1 MVEYKIEKGVKMQA
15 LICSVGT
22 EILLGNIVDTNSQ
35 YIASHL
41 KDMGINVYKMITV
54 GDNFDRLEEALKE
67 AKGSYD
73 YVFITGG
80 LGPTEDDITKEV
92 VMKVAQ
98 KDKLIV
104 DKKSLKAL
112 EEYFSKDDKAIEINK
127 KQAIFPEDAII
138 LDNPKGTAPG
148 CIIDSDKTKFVLL
161 PGPPHE
167 MTYMF
172 DKEVVKHIMKDS
184 FIKSITAKTAFLGE
198 WDMANRVDLS
208 GENPTISP
216 YATDNGCILRI
227 TASGKSEAEVDELLT
242 RGMDKV
248 KDSLGDYIITFED
261 KRKEEVLIDILRERN
276 EFVSTAESFTG
287 GLIASSIIDIDGA
300 SDVIK
305 ESYITYANSS
315 KHDLLN
321 VSYETIET
329 YDVVSREVLKE
340 MLDGLFT
347 RTKADLTIATT
358 GYAHLGKVF
367 VGVLYKGEYVL
378 KEYNFKG
385 DRNRVRLRAKNRAID
400 LAITLMRGK
409 YDSINI

>member
-41 KDMGINVYKMITV
+41 KDLGINVYKMITV
-54 GDNFDRLEEALKE
+54 GDNFDRLEKVLKE
-67 AKGSYD
+67 DFYD

-104 DKKSLKAL
+104 DEESLKAL

-138 LDNPKGTAPG
+138 LKNPKGTAPG
-148 CIIDSDKTKFVLL
+148 CIIDSGKTKFVLL

-184 FIKSITAKTAFLGE
+184 FIKSVTAKTAFLGE
-198 WDMANRVDLS
+198 WDMASRVDLS
-208 GENPTISP
+208 GK
-216 YATDNGCILRI
+216 ILP
-227 TASGKSEAEVDELLT
+227 
-242 RGMDKV
+242 
-248 KDSLGDYIITFED
+248 
-261 KRKEEVLIDILRERN
+261 
-276 EFVSTAESFTG
+276 
-287 GLIASSIIDIDGA
+287 
-300 SDVIK
+300 
-305 ESYITYANSS
+305 
-315 KHDLLN
+315 
-321 VSYETIET
+321 
-329 YDVVSREVLKE
+329 
-340 MLDGLFT
+340 
-347 RTKADLTIATT
+347 
-358 GYAHLGKVF
+358 
-367 VGVLYKGEYVL
+367 
-378 KEYNFKG
+378 
-385 DRNRVRLRAKNRAID
+385 
-400 LAITLMRGK
+400 
-409 YDSINI
+409 

>member
-1 MVEYKIEKGVKMQA
+1 MQA

-41 KDMGINVYKMITV
+41 KDLGINVYKMITV
-54 GDNFDRLEEALKE
+54 GDNFDRLEKVLKE
-67 AKGSYD
+67 DFYD

-104 DKKSLKAL
+104 DEESLKAL

-138 LDNPKGTAPG
+138 LKNPKGTAPG
-148 CIIDSDKTKFVLL
+148 CIIDSGKTKFVLL
-161 PGPPHE
+161 PGPPNE

-184 FIKSITAKTAFLGE
+184 FIKSVTAKTAFLGE
-198 WDMANRVDLS
+198 WDMASRVDLS
-208 GENPTISP
+208 GKNPTISP

-227 TASGKSEAEVDELLT
+227 TASGKSEEEVDELLT
-242 RGMDKV
+242 KGINQV
-248 KDSLGDYIITFED
+248 KESLGDYIITIED
-261 KRKEEVLIDILRERN
+261 KRKEEVLIDILRERK

-340 MLDGLFT
+340 MLDGLFK
-347 RTKADLTIATT
+347 RTKAELTIATT

>member
-1 MVEYKIEKGVKMQA
+1 MQA

-54 GDNFDRLEEALKE
+54 GDNFDRLEKVLKE
-67 AKGSYD
+67 DFYD

-104 DKKSLKAL
+104 DEESLKAL

-138 LDNPKGTAPG
+138 LKNPKGTAPG
-148 CIIDSDKTKFVLL
+148 CIIDSGKTKFVLL
-161 PGPPHE
+161 PGPPNE

-184 FIKSITAKTAFLGE
+184 FIKSVTAKTAFLGE
-198 WDMANRVDLS
+198 WDMASRVDLS
-208 GENPTISP
+208 GKNPTISP

-242 RGMDKV
+242 KGINQVEK
-248 KDSLGDYIITFED
+248 SLGDYVITFED
-261 KRKEEVLIDILRERN
+261 KRKEEVLIDILRERK

-340 MLDGLFT
+340 MLDGLFK
-347 RTKADLTIATT
+347 RTKAELTIATT

>member
-41 KDMGINVYKMITV
+41 KEMGINVYKMVTV
-54 GDNFDRLEEALKE
+54 GDNFNRLKAVLKE
-67 AKGSYD
+67 ADGFYD

-92 VMKVAQ
+92 VIKVAQ
-98 KDKLIV
+98 KDKLII
-104 DKKSLKAL
+104 DMKSLRAL
-112 EEYFSKDDKAIEINK
+112 EEYFSKDDRAIEINK
-127 KQAIFPEDAII
+127 KQAIFPEDSII
-138 LDNPKGTAPG
+138 LSNPKGTAPG

-287 GLIASSIIDIDGA
+287 GLIVSSIIDIDGA

-315 KHDLLN
+315 KHNLLN
-321 VSYETIET
+321 VSYETIEN
-329 YDVVSREVLKE
+329 YDVVSSEVLKE

-367 VGVLYKGEYVL
+367 VGLLYKGEYIL

>member
-1 MVEYKIEKGVKMQA
+1 MQA
-15 LICSVGT
+15 LICSGGT
-22 EILLGNIVDTNSQ
+22 EILLGNIVDTHSQ
-35 YIASHL
+35 YIARHL
-41 KDMGINVYKMITV
+41 KEMGINVYKMVTV
-54 GDNFDRLEEALKE
+54 GDNFNRLKAVLEEDF
-67 AKGSYD
+67 YD

-92 VMKVAQ
+92 VIEVAQ
-98 KDKLIV
+98 KDNLIV
-104 DKKSLKAL
+104 DKKSLRAL
-112 EEYFSKDDKAIEINK
+112 EEYFSKDDRAIEINK
-127 KQAIFPEDAII
+127 KQAIFPEDSII
-138 LDNPKGTAPG
+138 LANPKGTAPG
-148 CIIDSDKTKFVLL
+148 CIIDSSKTRFVLL

-172 DKEVVKHIMKDS
+172 DKEGVKHIMKDS
-184 FIKSITAKTAFLGE
+184 FIKSVTAKTAFLGE
-198 WDMANRVDLS
+198 WDMASRVDLS

-227 TASGKSEAEVDELLT
+227 TASGKSQSEVDELLT
-242 RGMDKV
+242 KGIDKV
-248 KDSLGDYIITFED
+248 KESLGDYIITFED
-261 KRKEEVLIDILRERN
+261 KRKEEVLIDILRERK

-315 KHDLLN
+315 KHNLLN
-321 VSYETIET
+321 VSYETIENH
-329 YDVVSREVLKE
+329 DVVSREVLKE
-340 MLDGLFT
+340 MLDGLFH

-367 VGVLYKGEYVL
+367 VGLLYKGEYVL

>member
-41 KDMGINVYKMITV
+41 KDMGINVYKMVTV
-54 GDNFDRLEEALKE
+54 GDNFDRLEESLKE

-112 EEYFSKDDKAIEINK
+112 EDYFSKDDKAIEINK
-127 KQAIFPEDAII
+127 KQAIFPEDSII

-184 FIKSITAKTAFLGE
+184 FIKSVTAKTAFLGE
-198 WDMANRVDLS
+198 WDMASRVDLS

-227 TASGKSEAEVDELLT
+227 TASGKSESEVDELLT
-242 RGMDKV
+242 KGIDKV
-248 KDSLGDYIITFED
+248 KESLGDYLITFED
-261 KRKEEVLIDILRERN
+261 KRKEEVLIDILRERS

-315 KHDLLN
+315 KHNLLN
-321 VSYETIET
+321 VSYETIEN
-329 YDVVSREVLKE
+329 YDVVSSEVLKE

-367 VGVLYKGEYVL
+367 VGLLYKGEYIL

>member
-1 MVEYKIEKGVKMQA
+1 MVKYKIAKGVKMQA

-41 KDMGINVYKMITV
+41 KDLGINVYKMITV
-54 GDNFDRLEEALKE
+54 GDNFDRLEKVLKE
-67 AKGSYD
+67 DFYD

-104 DKKSLKAL
+104 DEESLKAL

-138 LDNPKGTAPG
+138 LKNPKGTAPG
-148 CIIDSDKTKFVLL
+148 CIIDSGKTKFVLL

-184 FIKSITAKTAFLGE
+184 FIKSVTAKTAFLGE

-227 TASGKSEAEVDELLT
+227 TASGKSEAEVDKLL
-242 RGMDKV
+242 V
-248 KDSLGDYIITFED
+248 KGINQVKESLGDYVITFED
-261 KRKEEVLIDILRERN
+261 KRKEEVLIDILRERK

-321 VSYETIET
+321 VSYETIDT

-367 VGVLYKGEYVL
+367 VGVLYKGKYVL

>member
-1 MVEYKIEKGVKMQA
+1 MQA

-41 KDMGINVYKMITV
+41 KEMGINVYKMVTV
-54 GDNFDRLEEALKE
+54 GDNFDRLEKVLKE
-67 AKGSYD
+67 DFYD

-92 VMKVAQ
+92 VMKVAN
-98 KDKLIV
+98 KNKLLV
-104 DKKSLKAL
+104 DKDSLRAL
-112 EEYFSKDDKAIEINK
+112 EEYFSKDDKAIDINK

-138 LDNPKGTAPG
+138 LKNPKGTAPG
-148 CIIDSDKTKFVLL
+148 CIIESDKTKFVLL
-161 PGPPHE
+161 SGPPHE

-172 DKEVVKHIMKDS
+172 DKEVAKHIMKDS
-184 FIKSITAKTAFLGE
+184 FIKSVTVKTAFLGE
-198 WDMANRVDLS
+198 RDMASRVDLT
-208 GENPTISP
+208 GDNPTISP

-227 TASGKSEAEVDELLT
+227 TASGKSEAEVDKLLA
-242 RGMDKV
+242 RGINEV
-248 KDSLGDYIITFED
+248 KESLGDYIITFED
-261 KRKEEVLIDILRERN
+261 KRKEEVLIDILRERK
-276 EFVSTAESFTG
+276 EFVATAESFTG

-305 ESYITYANSS
+305 ESYVTYANSS

-321 VSYETIET
+321 VSYETIEK
-329 YDVVSREVLKE
+329 YDVVSKEVLKE
-340 MLDGLFT
+340 MLDGLFE
-347 RTKADLTIATT
+347 RTKAELTIATT
-358 GYAHLGKVF
+358 GYAHLGRVF
-367 VGVLYKGEYVL
+367 VGVLYKGEYIL

-409 YDSINI
+409 YDNINI

>member
-1 MVEYKIEKGVKMQA
+1 MQA

-127 KQAIFPEDAII
+127 KQAIFPEDSII

-248 KDSLGDYIITFED
+248 KESLGDYIITFED
-261 KRKEEVLIDILRERN
+261 KRKEEVLIDILRERK

-287 GLIASSIIDIDGA
+287 GLIASSIIDI
-300 SDVIK
+300 S
-305 ESYITYANSS
+305 
-315 KHDLLN
+315 
-321 VSYETIET
+321 
-329 YDVVSREVLKE
+329 
-340 MLDGLFT
+340 
-347 RTKADLTIATT
+347 
-358 GYAHLGKVF
+358 
-367 VGVLYKGEYVL
+367 
-378 KEYNFKG
+378 
-385 DRNRVRLRAKNRAID
+385 
-400 LAITLMRGK
+400 
-409 YDSINI
+409 

>member
-112 EEYFSKDDKAIEINK
+112 EDYFSKDDRAIEINK
-127 KQAIFPEDAII
+127 KQAIFPEDSII

-321 VSYETIET
+321 VSYETIDT

-367 VGVLYKGEYVL
+367 VGLLYKGEYIL

>member
-41 KDMGINVYKMITV
+41 KDLGINVYKMVTV
-54 GDNFDRLEEALKE
+54 GDNFARLEKALKE
-67 AKGSYD
+67 DSYD

-104 DKKSLKAL
+104 DEKSLKAL

-138 LDNPKGTAPG
+138 LKNPKGTAPG
-148 CIIDSDKTKFVLL
+148 CIIDSGKTKFVLL
-161 PGPPHE
+161 PGPPNE

-172 DKEVVKHIMKDS
+172 DKEVVKHIIKDS
-184 FIKSITAKTAFLGE
+184 FIKSVTAKTAFLGE

-227 TASGKSEAEVDELLT
+227 TASGKNEDEVDKLLD
-242 RGMDKV
+242 RGINQV
-248 KDSLGDYIITFED
+248 KESLGDYVITFED
-261 KRKEEVLIDILRERN
+261 KRKEEVLIDILRERK

-340 MLDGLFT
+340 MLDGLYK
-347 RTKADLTIATT
+347 RTKAELTIATT

-378 KEYNFKG
+378 KAYNFKG